1 MEEKETK
8 KEKAR
13 ESQESEGEEEE
24 ERISQDKE
32 ETHRRETRAPSGGFF
47 SRLNTWWLS
56 FQRDKYIKAINRSYE
71 DEWFIALD
79 ISGDTTQQKEQ
90 KIQREYYIRR
100 ELFGFKR
107 QKEREQERQEEKQRL
122 KRERK
127 GKRLYLE
134 QGETKS
140 RTEFGALNIFRNGA
154 IAKTPLHLQCPR
166 QPFLQPQPTS
176 SRMDRLACGRV
187 DHNGLQSLGSIQPQS
202 VVDGTSNACPLQ
214 CPPWCAALLRFCTSA
229 SSVGEI
235 CSIPLPFFVDNSR

>member
-140 RTEFGALNIFRNGA
+140 RTEGPEKRAEREEPGMGNRTSTLS
-154 IAKTPLHLQCPR
+154 
-166 QPFLQPQPTS
+166 PTS
-176 SRMDRLACGRV
+176 SVA
-187 DHNGLQSLGSIQPQS
+187 LQQNDLTGFSFYLG
-202 VVDGTSNACPLQ
+202 NWRALPLQ
-214 CPPWCAALLRFCTSA
+214 RNEYGANVP
-229 SSVGEI
+229 GI
-235 CSIPLPFFVDNSR
+235 CSHNPAHSSPRTIRPRGIYP